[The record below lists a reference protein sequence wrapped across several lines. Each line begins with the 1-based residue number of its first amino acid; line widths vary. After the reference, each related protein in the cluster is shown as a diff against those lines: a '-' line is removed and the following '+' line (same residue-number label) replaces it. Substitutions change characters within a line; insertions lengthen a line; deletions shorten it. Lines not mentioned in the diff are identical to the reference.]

1 MTQTRLE
8 VQEANTSLVVTGTQG
23 FVVTRHTVVQ
33 QWSSLGAP
41 RSTCLDAKHTT
52 NTSNFTLLLPRTVTQ
67 DRDTTRAMH
76 SSTVDNG

>member
-8 VQEANTSLVVTGTQG
+8 VQEANTSLVVT
-23 FVVTRHTVVQ
+23 RHTVEQ